1 MSWAIWESNGVLRR
15 LRGKQAPL
23 EDLMIMARWSLLAG
37 VWLLL
42 AGLLAGCCA
51 RPAAS
56 QVTGGTPGV
65 AGQIRID
72 GSSTVFPISEAMGE
86 EFEKKHPGLKV
97 SVGVSGTGGGFK
109 KFCSAQEADRID
121 IADASRPI
129 TPVELE
135 ACQKQRVEFIELP
148 VAYDGI
154 AVVVNPKNTWA
165 SCLTVAE
172 LRRIWE
178 PQAQA
183 VVTNW
188 RQVRASFPDKRLKL
202 YGPGIDS
209 GTFDYFT
216 EAIVGKA
223 KASRG
228 DFTPSEDDNV
238 LVQGVTGNEGGLGY
252 FGFAYYEA
260 NQDRVNLVAIDAGDG
275 RCVLPS
281 METIRGGTYT
291 PLSRP
296 LFIYVSIESARRP
309 EVQEFVRFYLTNAPR
324 LVQEVGYV
332 PLPEVVYRLAL
343 ERFTKGKTGSLFAG
357 RTVGQGVSLEDLLKE

>member
-1 MSWAIWESNGVLRR
+1 MFKAKWGLRAI
-15 LRGKQAPL
+15 
-23 EDLMIMARWSLLAG
+23 
-37 VWLLL
+37 VWLLM

-51 RPAAS
+51 RHDVSQATGTTSAA
-56 QVTGGTPGV
+56 
-65 AGQIRID
+65 AQIRID

-109 KFCSAQEADRID
+109 KFCSAQEGDRID
-121 IADASRPI
+121 VADASRPI

-135 ACQKQRVEFIELP
+135 ACRKQGIEFIELP

-172 LRRIWE
+172 LKRIWE
-178 PQAQA
+178 PEAQA
-183 VVTNW
+183 KVTNW
-188 RQVRASFPDKRLKL
+188 RQVRATFPDKRLKL

-216 EAIVGKA
+216 EAIMGKV

-238 LVQGVTGNEGGLGY
+238 LVQGIAGNEGGLGY

-260 NQDRVNLVAIDAGDG
+260 NQDKVKLVAIDAKGDG
-275 RCVLPS
+275 RCILPS
-281 METIRGGTYT
+281 PETIRDGIYV

-296 LFIYVSIESARRP
+296 LFIYVSAWSVRRP
-309 EVQEFVRFYLTNAPR
+309 EVREFMHFYLTNAPR

-332 PLPEVVYRLAL
+332 PLPEAVYSLAL
-343 ERFTKGKTGSLFAG
+343 ERFTKGKTGSLFAEGMTVKG
-357 RTVGQGVSLEDLLKE
+357 RDLEDLLKQ